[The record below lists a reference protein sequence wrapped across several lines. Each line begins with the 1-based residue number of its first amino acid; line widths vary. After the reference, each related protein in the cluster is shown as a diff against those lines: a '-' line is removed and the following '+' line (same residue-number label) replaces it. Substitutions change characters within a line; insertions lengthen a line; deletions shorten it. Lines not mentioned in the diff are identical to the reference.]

1 MARTFR
7 LLLVL
12 LLVVASSC
20 VDSEGQDETTD
31 SSTTATEATTTSTAA
46 TTTSTE
52 ATTTSTAATTTSTE
66 ATTTSTAATT
76 TSDGSG
82 TAAPDATTVSV
93 ETTVASDNTA
103 TTPSDST
110 ASVTSG
116 SGDSATTQVPSTATP
131 TEPSENPCDSNPCGR
146 GSTCDPR
153 ANETYVCLCLPGMAY
168 NNISKSCNNAK
179 VFPGQLSLSDIKYND
194 KMKDKTSEE
203 FLEASEKISS
213 TLSGIFA
220 GSGYSETIVL
230 AIEPIQTRKVE
241 SREEPGV
248 SATVDIVFNVDSE
261 ITTKDLNDKIEA
273 VGGTFTEGNLCSGAC
288 DLDTMTCTSGNGT
301 YTCTCKENYVKTDF
315 SDRVCIA
322 CPSGQKWQD
331 SDCVNCPF
339 GYSGLNCNESW
350 QLALVITGS
359 VLGGLLLIALIV
371 LPIVSVKCAKKS
383 SKSSGYEDNGKSYV
397 SPTPAKLPLV
407 NGNSQAQPVNGS
419 GFVNPGVPKIPR
431 ATTTNNWDSRT
442 NLEMTPSNSR
452 QNLIPA
458 DRNSRLYNDPD
469 DMNPYAQ
476 SRPSGYGQAR
486 PQNNPYAQSRPQ
498 VNPYAQSQGQGNSY
512 YSGSRFS

>member
-1 MARTFR
+1 
-7 LLLVL
+7 
-12 LLVVASSC
+12 
-20 VDSEGQDETTD
+20 DETTD

-116 SGDSATTQVPSTATP
+116 SEIFSFN
-131 TEPSENPCDSNPCGR
+131 SENPCDSNPCGR

-203 FLEASEKISS
+203 FLEASEKIS
-213 TLSGIFA
+213 I
-220 GSGYSETIVL
+220 IPV
-230 AIEPIQTRKVE
+230 PIQTRKVE

-315 SDRVCIA
+315 SDRVCIGKDTYLVIYVPVVVFFLA
-322 CPSGQKWQD
+322 
-331 SDCVNCPF
+331 
-339 GYSGLNCNESW
+339 W

-371 LPIVSVKCAKKS
+371 LPIVSVK
-383 SKSSGYEDNGKSYV
+383 
-397 SPTPAKLPLV
+397 
-407 NGNSQAQPVNGS
+407 
-419 GFVNPGVPKIPR
+419 
-431 ATTTNNWDSRT
+431 
-442 NLEMTPSNSR
+442 
-452 QNLIPA
+452 
-458 DRNSRLYNDPD
+458 
-469 DMNPYAQ
+469 
-476 SRPSGYGQAR
+476 
-486 PQNNPYAQSRPQ
+486 
-498 VNPYAQSQGQGNSY
+498 
-512 YSGSRFS
+512 